1 MRGPDGIRERVS
13 VLLLSMVALVAVLA
27 GAGTVGV
34 TSLTEDVEVVVDNLR
49 PAVYDNIA
57 VRNDMAQAQAAL
69 RGWALSGDREFL
81 QRFYASKID
90 AGMELADL
98 SATLQDD
105 TLAPYVRTQQDSAQE
120 WFSFADEIA
129 GRRPGMVP
137 AASLRDGQA
146 AFDRFVESNDAVSL
160 EVNGA
165 IEARGEEARE
175 RARSVLVFVV
185 SVSLLGLVV
194 AVVLGSRFVRRVNG
208 PLREM
213 EKAVERLAAGDLGAR
228 VDADGPRELRSMAR
242 AVNALAEENQRAREM
257 EEQVVAQLKA
267 LDRAKDEFV
276 STVSHELRT
285 PLTSIGG
292 YIELLEDDFADTMDV
307 RQKQMVKILKR
318 NVDRL
323 RNLIED
329 LLTLSRVESDA
340 FRTTFD
346 LLDLGH
352 VASDAAHDVGE
363 IASRAGVAVDVCA
376 PAEPILVRGDAGQL
390 SRALLNLLTNAV
402 KFSAPGDRVLLQVG
416 QLDGQ
421 AVASV
426 LDHGIGIPATELTT
440 LGTRFF
446 RASNAV
452 EAEIG
457 GTGLGLRIVQTI
469 ADNHGGRLAIDST
482 EGQGTT
488 ARLVV
493 PSAREAEHRNI
504 GQPEGIT
511 QG

>member
-1 MRGPDGIRERVS
+1 MRGPDSVRERVS
-13 VLLLSMVALVAVLA
+13 VLLLSMVALVTVLA

-49 PAVYDNIA
+49 PAVYSNIA
-57 VRNDMAQAQAAL
+57 VRNDMSRAQAAV
-69 RGWALSGDREFL
+69 RGWALSGGREFL
-81 QRFYASKID
+81 QRYYAAKID
-90 AGMELADL
+90 ADMELTAL
-98 SATLQDD
+98 SGTLEDE
-105 TLAPYVRTQQDSAQE
+105 TLLPHVAAQRESAQE
-120 WFSFADEIA
+120 WFAFAEEIVA
-129 GRRPGMVP
+129 RRPGMVR
-137 AASLRDGQA
+137 AAYLLRGQA

-165 IEARGEEARE
+165 IEDRGERAHD
-175 RARSVLVFVV
+175 RARVVVIFVV
-185 SVSLLGLVV
+185 AVSLLGLVV
-194 AVVLGSRFVRRVNG
+194 AVVLGRRFVRRVNG
-208 PLREM
+208 PLRGM
-213 EKAVERLAAGDLGAR
+213 ERAVERLAAGDLGAR
-228 VDADGPRELRSMAR
+228 VDAGGPRELRSVAG

-292 YIELLEDDFADTMDV
+292 YLELLEDDVADAMDV
-307 RQKQMVKILKR
+307 RQKQMLKILKR

-323 RNLIED
+323 RSLIED
-329 LLTLSRVESDA
+329 LLTLSRVEADA

-352 VASDAAHDVGE
+352 LATDVAHDVAE
-363 IASRAGVAVDVCA
+363 MAAHAAVTVDVSA
-376 PAEPILVRGDAGQL
+376 PSEPILLRGDAGQL
-390 SRALLNLLTNAV
+390 SRAMLNLVTNAV
-402 KFSAPGDRVLLQVG
+402 KFSTPGGRVLLIASRV
-416 QLDGQ
+416 DGE
-421 AVASV
+421 AVVSV
-426 LDHGIGIPATELTT
+426 VDQGIGIPATELAT

-446 RASNAV
+446 RATNAV

-469 ADNHGGRLAIDST
+469 ADNHGGRLEIDST
-482 EGQGTT
+482 EGEGTT

-493 PSAREAEHRNI
+493 PAAGEARHRNI